1 MTDLLFNWL
10 PLAGLVGTCLF
21 GLILVILGL
30 RGLSKARKLRNSGA
44 TMMAQ
49 VTEKTVKVTRL
60 REPLS
65 SGRDRRHSR
74 TYYLSFAFR
83 VGGKEYSG
91 AQVAPSDLWRA
102 VEKGSEV
109 EIDYYTA
116 DPSVNQLKASAL
128 GVSGIGGLIQT
139 GAGLALSLAAIWIIA
154 VSALDAYRGPAPLE
168 PGANWVESDGVIR
181 WVRVPEDPFMRMLA
195 PNARRI
201 YVEIG
206 EMEPDKLYSERETTV
221 YPHQVDGI
229 PLRPGTKLR
238 AYIDPENEVFS
249 ILEIESIM
257 R

>member
-10 PLAGLVGTCLF
+10 PLAGLVGVCLF
-21 GLILVILGL
+21 GMILVILGL

-44 TMMAQ
+44 TLVAQ
-49 VTEKTVKVTRL
+49 VTEKTVKVTKL
-60 REPLS
+60 REPRS

-83 VGGKEYSG
+83 VGGEEYG
-91 AQVAPSDLWRA
+91 GTQVAPSDLWRM

-128 GVSGIGGLIQT
+128 GVSGIGGVIQI
-139 GAGLALSLAAIWIIA
+139 GAGLVFGMGAIWIIV
-154 VSALDAYRGPAPLE
+154 VSALDAYHGPEPLE
-168 PGANWVESDGVIR
+168 PGANWIESGGVVR

-201 YVEIG
+201 YVDIG
-206 EMEPDKLYSERETTV
+206 ELEPGKLYSERETTV
-221 YPHQVDGI
+221 YPHQVNGI
-229 PLRPGTKLR
+229 PLRPGIELR
-238 AYIDPENEVFS
+238 AYIDPENEAFS
-249 ILEIESIM
+249 VLEIESTP